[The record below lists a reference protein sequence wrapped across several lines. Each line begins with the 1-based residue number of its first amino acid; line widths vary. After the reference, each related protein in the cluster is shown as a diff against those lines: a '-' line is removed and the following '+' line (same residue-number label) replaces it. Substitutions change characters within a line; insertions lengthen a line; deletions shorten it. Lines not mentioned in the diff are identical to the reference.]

1 MHKREPGDLGDT
13 CATDAATKF
22 ITVEIWINYVTE
34 IHVWV
39 KLDSCLG
46 TKSVVKGSI

>member
-13 CATDAATKF
+13 CATDAATQF
-22 ITVEIWINYVTE
+22 ITVEIWINYVIE

-39 KLDSCLG
+39 KPDSCLG